1 MGLSIDKASMLPLY
15 YQLKEIIRQEIEG
28 GILRPGNFLLPE
40 RELCEK
46 YGVSRATVR
55 QAVLDLVREGLLERR
70 QGKGTIIAPSKV
82 EEDLLGFFNFSEQMK
97 LKGKVPSAK
106 MINIESLEPSQR
118 FCNLFSLNEGE
129 KIARIIR
136 LRLINNEPLF
146 VEKTFLPGALYLNLN
161 EEQFAQAPALYN
173 LITQSGKL
181 TITRVKK
188 FIEPTLIDDFESS
201 LLEVK
206 KGTPALL
213 LERIIYTEEECA
225 IAVSNWIVRGDRC
238 RHFIDVDEPAQ

>member
-1 MGLSIDKASMLPLY
+1 MSIDKESMLPLY
-15 YQLKEIIRQEIEG
+15 YQLKELIRQEIEG

-106 MINIESLEPSQR
+106 LISIESLDPPQR
-118 FCNLFSLNEGE
+118 FCDLFSLSTGE
-129 KIARIIR
+129 QIARIIR
-136 LRLINNEPLF
+136 LRLINDKPLF
-146 VEKTFLPGALYLNLN
+146 VEKTFLPERLYGSLN
-161 EEQFAQAPALYN
+161 EIQLAQSPTLYD

-181 TITRVKK
+181 KIIRVKK

-201 LLEVK
+201 LLDVK

-213 LERIIYTEEECA
+213 LERIIYTQEKYA

-238 RHFIDVDEPAQ
+238 RHFIDINDPAQ